1 MRQATVRIAR
11 ARLRSGSWVSA
22 AATATISVPPKA
34 NTTTSSAA
42 PMPARPLGAKPPC
55 PNRLDRPG
63 EGTPGSSPHSSAMP
77 ITMKATIAATLRMAN
92 QNSNSP

>member
-1 MRQATVRIAR
+1 
-11 ARLRSGSWVSA
+11 
-22 AATATISVPPKA
+22 
-34 NTTTSSAA
+34 
-42 PMPARPLGAKPPC
+42 
-55 PNRLDRPG
+55 LDRPG